1 MAYTLKDAKPLCTKP
16 EFELVIMTH
25 KADLATLGPAR
36 LRQKITRV
44 RKLRDKF
51 RDESARQRREARGK
65 ADPRGTRAA
74 QGNERTVKK
83 AEIFAD
89 VLTRFE
95 AAFEASRTKAPAKK
109 KVTKKTAKKTTK
121 KAAKK
126 VSKKASKK
134 TAKKAT
140 PKKTA
145 QKTAKKTARKTAKK
159 AAKKTSKKVS
169 KKAAKKASKKI
180 SKKAATKPVRATS
193 APSAKALIRKA
204 GTKATVKASRTTPT
218 SPAASL
224 TDLAPPHAP
233 TLPLPTD
240 PVGVTGTS
248 TPRSAIRAG
257 FRSAGEGR
265 AKGHVVSRTRAAQ
278 GRRDAK

>member
-16 EFELVIMTH
+16 EFELVTMAH
-25 KADLATLGPAR
+25 KADLVALGPAR

-109 KVTKKTAKKTTK
+109 VTKKTTK

-126 VSKKASKK
+126 VSKKTSKK

-140 PKKTA
+140 TKKA
-145 QKTAKKTARKTAKK
+145 AKKTAKKTAPKTTKK
-159 AAKKTSKKVS
+159 AAKKTS
-169 KKAAKKASKKI
+169 KKAAKKASKKV
-180 SKKAATKPVRATS
+180 SKKAAKKPVRATS

-204 GTKATVKASRTTPT
+204 GTKASVKASRTTPT